1 MSLFPEPKA
10 AAPLPRNAA
19 DEAGKPI
26 IHTARWVDEG
36 HTAIWLT
43 VTLPNSIEEEQEYCL
58 NGTDQFGSSPELR
71 AELERMVDD
80 GEIVIAAYVP
90 DEEAP
95 PAPEESV
102 A

>member
-10 AAPLPRNAA
+10 APPLPRNAA

-58 NGTDQFGSSPELR
+58 NGTDQFGNSPELR
-71 AELERMVDD
+71 AELERMVDEE
-80 GEIVIAAYVP
+80 GFVIGDFVA
-90 DEEAP
+90 D
-95 PAPEESV
+95 PEPEPSSEPV
-102 A
+102 